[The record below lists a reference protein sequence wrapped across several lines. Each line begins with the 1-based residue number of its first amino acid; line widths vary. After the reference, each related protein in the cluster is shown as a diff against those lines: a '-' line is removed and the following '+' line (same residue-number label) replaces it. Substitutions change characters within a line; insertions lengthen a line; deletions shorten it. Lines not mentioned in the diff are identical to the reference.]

1 MDRYSKILDKDKREI
16 VLLIGS
22 GCKWQKCKFCN
33 YYLDRTKDNDEQYRI
48 NKEVL
53 DNVTGE
59 FQVLEAINSGSIF
72 ELNEKSKKELL
83 KTCKEKNIKR
93 LIIES
98 HYMYKDKIKEFKKEC
113 KDLKIDLKVKGGIE
127 TFDENFRENVLNKG
141 FGKPSL
147 EELIEIFD
155 EINLLVGIKG
165 QTFEQVK
172 KDIEI
177 GLENFERICVN
188 LYKEMPDIMPQD
200 EILKKRFLDEL
211 YPIYKGNDKMDILIE
226 NTDFGVGD

>member
-33 YYLDRTKDNDEQYRI
+33 YYLDRTKYDDEQYKI

-72 ELNEKSKKELL
+72 ELNEKSKNELL

-98 HYMYKDKIKEFKKEC
+98 HYMYKNKIKEFKKEC
-113 KDLKIDLKVKGGIE
+113 KDLKIYLKVKGGIE
-127 TFDENFRENVLNKG
+127 TFDENFRENILNKG
-141 FGKPSL
+141 FGRPSL
-147 EELIEIFD
+147 EELKETFD

-200 EILKKRFLDEL
+200 ENLKKRFLKEL
-211 YPIYKGNDKMDILIE
+211 YPIYKENNKIDILIE

>member
-147 EELIEIFD
+147 EELIETFD

-188 LYKEMPDIMPQD
+188 LYKEMPDIIPQD
-200 EILKKRFLDEL
+200 ENLKKRFLDEL
-211 YPIYKGNDKMDILIE
+211 YPIYKENDKMDILIE

>member
-1 MDRYSKILDKDKREI
+1 MDRYSKILDKDRREI

-147 EELIEIFD
+147 EELIETFD

-211 YPIYKGNDKMDILIE
+211 YPIYKENNKMDILIE